1 VRNHNN
7 TPTLI
12 EAVIVNK
19 KILLIDDDKDI
30 LFILE
35 RWLRDS
41 GFTNVQSTTSGSEAI
56 EALKQDWGLIVT
68 DVFLPDLDG
77 IDFAQLVRE
86 KELGCRILVM
96 TGSLNTEVT
105 LRALDTRIDGF
116 LPKPI
121 NREKFISK
129 VTEQLKHQLKDSS
142 QQSKQRVLAIGA
154 HPDDVEIGCGGILIG
169 HRNVGDEI
177 GILTLS
183 NGKCGGDTNTRV
195 EESRQA
201 AEILGATLIMEDLED
216 TKISEGAETIQVI
229 TDAIREF
236 QPDIVYTHSKNDAH
250 QDHRNCHRATVVSA
264 RSVPRLQSYQS
275 PSSTI
280 QFMPSR
286 FVDISKAIE
295 EKKELIACYRTQTE
309 KCRYLKESLITST
322 AEYWGRFAG
331 FGIVEPL
338 EVIRTI

>member
-1 VRNHNN
+1 
-7 TPTLI
+7 
-12 EAVIVNK
+12 
-19 KILLIDDDKDI
+19 
-30 LFILE
+30 
-35 RWLRDS
+35 
-41 GFTNVQSTTSGSEAI
+41 
-56 EALKQDWGLIVT
+56 
-68 DVFLPDLDG
+68 
-77 IDFAQLVRE
+77 
-86 KELGCRILVM
+86 
-96 TGSLNTEVT
+96 LNTEVT
-105 LRALDTRIDGF
+105 LRALDTEIDGF

-121 NREKFISK
+121 NREQFIYK
-129 VTEQLKHQLKDSS
+129 VREQLKRRSKDSS
-142 QQSKQRVLAIGA
+142 GQPGQKILAIGA

-169 HRNVGDEI
+169 HRNAGDEI

-183 NGKCGGDTNTRV
+183 NGKCGGDTSTRI

-216 TKISEGAETIQVI
+216 TKISEGAVTIQVI
-229 TDAIREF
+229 TNAIREF
-236 QPDIVYTHSKNDAH
+236 QPDIVYTHSENDAH

-286 FVDISKAIE
+286 FVDISKALE